1 VAVPK
6 PFVPAPPRIYTG
18 EEAGVRAPVTIV
30 QDLPRFPNIVPPG
43 GIKGVVEIVIG
54 EHGRVE
60 SATMVVPVASSYDK
74 LVLSAANNW
83 QFRPALRNGAPV
95 KFRKRIQINIAPPAR

>member
-1 VAVPK
+1 V
-6 PFVPAPPRIYTG
+6 I
-18 EEAGVRAPVTIV
+18 
-30 QDLPRFPNIVPPG
+30 
-43 GIKGVVEIVIG
+43 EIVIG
-54 EHGRVE
+54 EHGSVE

-83 QFRPALRNGAPV
+83 QFRPALHNGTPV